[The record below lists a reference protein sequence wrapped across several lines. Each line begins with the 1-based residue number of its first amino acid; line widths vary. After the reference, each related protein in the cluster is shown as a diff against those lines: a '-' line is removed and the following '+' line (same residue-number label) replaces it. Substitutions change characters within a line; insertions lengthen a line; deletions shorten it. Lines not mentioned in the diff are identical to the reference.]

1 MVLYYGR
8 ARLRTNYS
16 KNQTALMLSGNGS
29 MTGRKGV
36 LLRYVNSRVNPNL
49 VRCGYKV
56 DSNGRVVKDVH
67 GNPVKNIPNPNP
79 KTCGCFGCVQPRTR
93 YSNAGRTVLL

>member
-49 VRCGYKV
+49 VRCGTK
-56 DSNGRVVKDVH
+56 N
-67 GNPVKNIPNPNP
+67 NPMADPKPNTNTT
-79 KTCGCFGCVQPRTR
+79 TCGCFGCVPRRAR
-93 YSNAGRTVLL
+93 YSNVRSTVLL

>member
-49 VRCGYKV
+49 VRCGDPTSSIPWTIMV
-56 DSNGRVVKDVH
+56 NGTQVVRK
-67 GNPVKNIPNPNP
+67 PNTNT
-79 KTCGCFGCVQPRTR
+79 KTCGCFGCVQPRAR

>member
-49 VRCGYKV
+49 VRCGDPNSTPKGEIIV
-56 DSNGRVVKDVH
+56 NG
-67 GNPVKNIPNPNP
+67 
-79 KTCGCFGCVQPRTR
+79 KT
-93 YSNAGRTVLL
+93 

>member
-36 LLRYVNSRVNPNL
+36 LVGYVNGRVNPNL
-49 VRCGYKV
+49 VRCG
-56 DSNGRVVKDVH
+56 DPNSTTPWEIIINGKTVTRK
-67 GNPVKNIPNPNP
+67 PNPNTT
-79 KTCGCFGCVQPRTR
+79 TCGCFGCVPKRAR
-93 YSNAGRTVLL
+93 YSNTGRTVLL